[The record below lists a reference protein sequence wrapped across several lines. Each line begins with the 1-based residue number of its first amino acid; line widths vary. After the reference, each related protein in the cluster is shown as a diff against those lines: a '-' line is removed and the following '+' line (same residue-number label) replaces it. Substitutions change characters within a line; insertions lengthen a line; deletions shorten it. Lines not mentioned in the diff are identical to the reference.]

1 MTGGGGRK
9 EEGGWRRE
17 GERALGKD
25 LAAGKSG
32 LQLRTLL
39 GDLSALQLEL
49 LAVDEVA
56 SAGENGE
63 LSNGVFRLLGAH
75 LSRAFLRIC
84 NSIALAVCRPVDRR
98 GLETCHGCGGL
109 CVFSVKQ
116 SR

>member
-1 MTGGGGRK
+1 MAGREGEN
-9 EEGGWRRE
+9 EEGGWRRRE

-32 LQLRTLL
+32 LELGALL
-39 GDLSALQLEL
+39 GDLGALQLEL

-84 NSIALAVCRPVDRR
+84 NSIALALRRPVSNR
-98 GLETCHGCGGL
+98 GLETCHDCGG
-109 CVFSVKQ
+109 FIF
-116 SR
+116 